1 MREFTKVNAQLC
13 EFIHSLDNP
22 IRSQSHNAYLP
33 LYSSLFVTALGDVF
47 GMYLLYE
54 MDNHKQ
60 MQAKNQNE

>member
-1 MREFTKVNAQLC
+1 VESLLQLAVVIT
-13 EFIHSLDNP
+13 E
-22 IRSQSHNAYLP
+22 A